1 MMPFYGEHMTISSGN
16 VPLRMKFKLNSAY
29 THAVGDSIKIMCG
42 AYSTP
47 TYARA

>member
-1 MMPFYGEHMTISSGN
+1 MMPFYGEQMTISSGD

-29 THAVGDSIKIMCG
+29 NHAVGDKIEIVCG